1 MDIPVLVVS
10 LFIAILHD
18 VTLCIMSRII
28 QLTQCC
34 LFFYLILHKV
44 NPTNRTPSTN
54 HLERSAQEAA
64 VAAAAA
70 YGADTIN
77 YGVGENPRKKA
88 HVDLQDP
95 IDVLAQSMQKDS
107 EMFGSAMKSVVSI
120 MGGSTESPGRKNQ
133 RRYKDITEN
142 MKLLRDEIKEAK
154 EMGMPTE
161 QAEEEYAYLSKS
173 RSEIRAALRSAANL
187 GPAFNNES

>member
-1 MDIPVLVVS
+1 
-10 LFIAILHD
+10 
-18 VTLCIMSRII
+18 MSRII

-70 YGADTIN
+70 DGADTIN
-77 YGVGENPRKKA
+77 YGVGENPKKKA

-107 EMFGSAMKSVVSI
+107 DMFGSAMKSVVSI

-142 MKLLRDEIKEAK
+142 MKLLRDEIKDLK
-154 EMGMPTE
+154 EMGESTE
-161 QAEEEYAYLSKS
+161 REQEEYDCLRKS
-173 RSEIRAALRSAANL
+173 RSEIRAALGSAANL